1 MCGRSRYLELLKH
14 SLFYESEMIFLI
26 FNNNKQIVFIIIKF
40 YVSGQILKLFWPPNL
55 PDYIYRYIYKFFPCH
70 YINSVNEVKNKKHK
84 LKLTCV

>member
-14 SLFYESEMIFLI
+14 SLFYASEMIFFF

-55 PDYIYRYIYKFFPCH
+55 PDYIYIYIFLCH

>member
-55 PDYIYRYIYKFFPCH
+55 PDYIYIYF
-70 YINSVNEVKNKKHK
+70 SVPLHQF
-84 LKLTCV
+84 CQ